1 MDEGL
6 FGPAP
11 SEIHLSRLR
20 LEVSPTCLADVVS
33 LQRQAKL
40 DDVGL
45 VNFVPALAYHFC
57 LNLPAAFTQPGASHF
72 SPSLYARHRGRKQ
85 IYPTSKPSRDSFDI
99 LFSRHV
105 PTKHLFF
112 SLSVFQ
118 DRVLPAREPAEQ
130 PGPVHVH
137 RVRRVL
143 ERQQLQ
149 PHPHARLCTG
159 KEKE

>member
-6 FGPAP
+6 FGSVP
-11 SEIHLSRLR
+11 SEIQLSRLRVR
-20 LEVSPTCLADVVS
+20 LEVSPTCLTDVVS
-33 LQRQAKL
+33 LQRQANF

-45 VNFVPALAYHFC
+45 VNFVPALSASTC
-57 LNLPAAFTQPGASHF
+57 LQHSHNLELLT
-72 SPSLYARHRGRKQ
+72 LARLCTLATEAEKQ
-85 IYPTSKPSRDSFDI
+85 IYQTSKPSRDSFDI
-99 LFSRHV
+99 LFSRQM
-105 PTKHLFF
+105 PTKHLIF

-149 PHPHARLCTG
+149 PHTHARLCTG
-159 KEKE
+159 KKE